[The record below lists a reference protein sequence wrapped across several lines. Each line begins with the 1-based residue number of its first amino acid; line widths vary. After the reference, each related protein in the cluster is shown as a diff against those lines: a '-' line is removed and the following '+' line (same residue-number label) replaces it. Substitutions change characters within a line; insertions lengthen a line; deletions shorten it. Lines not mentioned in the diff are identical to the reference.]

1 MCDVVN
7 TTDKGK
13 MNRMIG
19 SFLCTPGDEANLK
32 PNNITLVPELLPP
45 ACCRLTD
52 NQNELAKKGGE
63 GHNRDR
69 A

>member
-1 MCDVVN
+1 MCHVVN

-32 PNNITLVPELLPP
+32 LNNITLVPELLPP
-45 ACCRLTD
+45 ACCHLTD
-52 NQNELAKKGGE
+52 NQN
-63 GHNRDR
+63 
-69 A
+69 